1 MVADN
6 VVART
11 ISHALTRG
19 AEPMATFATPEAPGH
34 HACMLYAAIAC
45 PYLSRSTARRT
56 IAGHGSTAQE
66 SVTAGTR
73 RGMFSG
79 LVCFAEAV
87 VENPADTY
95 GYTIVYKR
103 PSVFALTTMESNFV
117 LISVTLSRENPAL
130 GLGSGCSPATC
141 GLSSA
146 SFARHWP
153 STRTKPEAR
162 TIADSGRR
170 GAAAR
175 ASADATRRTP
185 GPLGAV
191 RSADKPDQSLSAC
204 MEY

>member
-103 PSVFALTTMESNFV
+103 PLGIRTYHNGIELRADLRDVIA
-117 LISVTLSRENPAL
+117 REPGPGPGQRL
-130 GLGSGCSPATC
+130 
-141 GLSSA
+141 
-146 SFARHWP
+146 FARDVRAIERELRQALAEHENE
-153 STRTKPEAR
+153 TRSPYHR
-162 TIADSGRR
+162 
-170 GAAAR
+170 
-175 ASADATRRTP
+175 
-185 GPLGAV
+185 
-191 RSADKPDQSLSAC
+191 
-204 MEY
+204 